1 MRIIYP
7 SGTGSI
13 LISVTN
19 TCKNLNEELCVNIAL
34 FYVSI
39 SLHIITVVIAVSV
52 ALREAY

>member
-1 MRIIYP
+1 MIYP

-39 SLHIITVVIAVSV
+39 PLHIITVVIAVSV